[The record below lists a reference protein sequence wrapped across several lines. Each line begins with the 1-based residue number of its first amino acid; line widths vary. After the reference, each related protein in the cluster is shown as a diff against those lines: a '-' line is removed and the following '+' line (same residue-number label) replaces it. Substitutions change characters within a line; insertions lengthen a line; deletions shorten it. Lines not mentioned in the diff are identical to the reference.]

1 MLASNSSAS
10 CCWVRSFS
18 VICPREVG
26 RPDSLGPSPARH
38 AKQNGDGLWRALTGY
53 DGRGRAWLGV
63 RRQWPPGRP
72 RCGAHPK
79 LQAAKRAGA
88 AALSTRRPRP
98 VGRSCP
104 TATPRLQN
112 RPVRLTQT
120 GGSCSTATPNRAE
133 FAGSRTASSA
143 SRPAGVT
150 GCDGSLAPSK
160 ASIPLVRPVQL
171 QPYRPSWSHGGLD
184 TSRVQAGS
192 AHNGCFC
199 LLMIKQDR
207 AVVGTHLC
215 TTLGADSAVPERAVG
230 SPDLDR
236 IRFLAGRSAAD

>member
-1 MLASNSSAS
+1 MSSIPGRLDALFGDLRRRANRIASGDSRARSRAQACLLALPTRPGYVAAAPARRRCQSAGSGASVRLGRMPAPVPSRRHRSRVRTLTCNSSAS

-26 RPDSLGPSPARH
+26 RPDSLGRWPARH
-38 AKQNGDGLWRALTGY
+38 ARPNGDGLWRVLTGY

-63 RRQWPPGRP
+63 RRHWPPGRP

-120 GGSCSTATPNRAE
+120 GGGFSTATPNRAE

-143 SRPAGVT
+143 SRPVGVT
-150 GCDGSLAPSK
+150 GCDG
-160 ASIPLVRPVQL
+160 
-171 QPYRPSWSHGGLD
+171 G
-184 TSRVQAGS
+184 
-192 AHNGCFC
+192 F
-199 LLMIKQDR
+199 
-207 AVVGTHLC
+207 
-215 TTLGADSAVPERAVG
+215 GA
-230 SPDLDR
+230 
-236 IRFLAGRSAAD
+236 F